1 MIIDFNVFEIA
12 MKIPT
17 SLPGTCA
24 QAPWG
29 RISQKVKCIV
39 SLQKSLKE
47 RFFHALGFEVLAIAL
62 CAPLGAWLLGYSLAH
77 MGLLTLMV
85 SLMAMTW
92 NMVFNAI
99 FDRAQRRMGFQR
111 TLGARAVH
119 AVLFEIGLIIAVVP
133 LAAWWLDIG
142 LWEAFVLDIAIV
154 LFFLPYTFGFN
165 WAYDHIRAKVVAR
178 HSLKTRRAAGKTP
191 ALPAGQPL
199 KPLISSAQNPTH

>member
-1 MIIDFNVFEIA
+1 MLKHRADGA
-12 MKIPT
+12 
-17 SLPGTCA
+17 
-24 QAPWG
+24 

-47 RFFHALGFEVLAIAL
+47 RFFHALGFEVLAIAI

-99 FDRAQRRMGFQR
+99 FDRAQRSMGFQR

-165 WAYDHIRAKVVAR
+165 WAYDHIRARVVAR
-178 HSLKTRRAAGKTP
+178 HSLKSRRAAGRTP
-191 ALPAGQPL
+191 AVPVG
-199 KPLISSAQNPTH
+199 KPLTSSAQSPTR